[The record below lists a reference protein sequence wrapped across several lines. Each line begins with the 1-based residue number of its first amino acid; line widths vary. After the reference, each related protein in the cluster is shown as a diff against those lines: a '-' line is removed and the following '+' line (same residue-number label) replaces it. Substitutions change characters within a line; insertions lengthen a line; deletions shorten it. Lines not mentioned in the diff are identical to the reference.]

1 MYISFITPSLY
12 SISYQVHLLF
22 PSPLSYPFSKIWLY
36 GDFNLNCFVHRRLGT
51 VRELPSVGSVMQCAL
66 IVALDLFGYMSKS
79 MKLGKIYACFLVSEM
94 SCSLFLGLRY
104 LILFCYFSAILYLFF
119 FVCLFSCHEFCLSA
133 VVCHTCPFLNSFVC
147 CISRYGF
154 FSLLIWSLW
163 HSLSH
168 VIISCQAYLALLR
181 WAIQS
186 SSQISRFFSG
196 SDGMEKTCDDG
207 WTLLTKL

>member
-119 FVCLFSCHEFCLSA
+119 FVCLFSCHEFLSECCF
-133 VVCHTCPFLNSFVC
+133 VCHTCPFLNSFVC
-147 CISRYGF
+147 CISRY
-154 FSLLIWSLW
+154 SLFYSVDWVIMAF
-163 HSLSH
+163 
-168 VIISCQAYLALLR
+168 IISCHYLMSGIPCIAALGD
-181 WAIQS
+181 IEQ
-186 SSQISRFFSG
+186 QIDQQILFWQRR
-196 SDGMEKTCDDG
+196 DGEDV
-207 WTLLTKL
+207 